1 LPIANFLVL
10 SKGIG
15 NRQLAIGNDLRSSNL
30 TRRVVI
36 TGLGL
41 VTPVGN
47 TVEDTWTALMSG
59 RSGADYIK
67 KFDAE
72 RFSVRFACEVKN
84 FDPLTFIAK
93 KEARKMGAFI
103 HYAIAASIEAMADSG
118 IKLTPEGKFPD
129 DISENAGTYI
139 SSGIGDFWAI
149 EREHS
154 KLLDDG
160 PDRVSPFFIVSAIV
174 NLAAG
179 QVSIR
184 FGAKGPNSATATACA
199 AGAHAIGDSFK
210 IIQRADADIMIC
222 GGAESA
228 ITPMSIA
235 GFASMRAL
243 STNNDDPPHASRP
256 FERDRDGFVI
266 GEGAGIMILEEL
278 ESAKRRG
285 AKIYAEIVG
294 YGAAADAFHL
304 TMPDETGSGARRVMQ
319 RCLKDAGVRPE
330 QVGYINAH
338 GTSTPYNDKFETF
351 AIKATFGEHAYKL
364 AVSSTK
370 SMTGHLLG
378 AAGGIE
384 SVFSVLA
391 LQRNVL
397 PPTINYVNPDPECDL
412 DYVPNE
418 PREARV
424 DYVLSNSF
432 GFGGTNA
439 ALLFK
444 RYEE

>member
-1 LPIANFLVL
+1 M
-10 SKGIG
+10 
-15 NRQLAIGNDLRSSNL
+15 

-47 TVEDTWTALMSG
+47 TVEDTWTALMNG

-129 DISENAGTYI
+129 DIAENAGTYI

-199 AGAHAIGDSFK
+199 AGAHAIGDRFK
-210 IIQRADADIMIC
+210 IIERGDADVMIC

-243 STNNDDPPHASRP
+243 STNNDDPVHASRP

-294 YGAAADAFHL
+294 YGAGADAFHL
-304 TMPDETGSGARRVMQ
+304 TMPDESGSGARRVMQ
-319 RCLKDAGVRPE
+319 KCLKDAGVRPD

-338 GTSTPYNDKFETF
+338 GTSTPYNDKFETL
-351 AIKATFGEHAYKL
+351 AIKHTFGDHAYKL

>member
-1 LPIANFLVL
+1 
-10 SKGIG
+10 
-15 NRQLAIGNDLRSSNL
+15 
-30 TRRVVI
+30 
-36 TGLGL
+36 
-41 VTPVGN
+41 
-47 TVEDTWTALMSG
+47 MSG

-67 KFDAE
+67 RFDTE
-72 RFSVRFACEVKN
+72 KFSVRFACEVKD
-84 FDPLTFIAK
+84 FDPLKYIEK

-103 HYAIAASIEAMADSG
+103 HYAIGAADEAVKDSG
-118 IKLTPEGKFPD
+118 LEISD
-129 DISENAGTYI
+129 DISEGVGTYI

-154 KLLDDG
+154 KLLNEG
-160 PDRVSPFFIVSAIV
+160 PGRVSPFFIPSAIV
-174 NLAAG
+174 NLASG

-184 FGAKGPNSATATACA
+184 HNAKGPNSATATACS

-210 IIQRADADIMIC
+210 IIQRNAADVMIC

-228 ITPMSIA
+228 ITPMSVA
-235 GFASMRAL
+235 GFAAMRAL
-243 STNNDDPPHASRP
+243 STRNDDPVRASRP

-266 GEGAGIMILEEL
+266 GEGAGIMVLEEL
-278 ESAKRRG
+278 EFARRRG
-285 AKIYAEIVG
+285 ARIYAEIVG
-294 YGAAADAFHL
+294 YGMTADAFHI
-304 TMPDETGSGARRVMQ
+304 TMPDETGSGAIRVM
-319 RCLKDAGVRPE
+319 RKALEDGGVAPE
-330 QVGYINAH
+330 KVGYINAH
-338 GTSTPYNDKFETF
+338 GTSTPYNDKFETL
-351 AIKATFGEHAYKL
+351 AIRKTFGEHAYKL

-384 SVFSVLA
+384 GVFSALA
-391 LQRNVL
+391 IHRNIL
-397 PPTINYVNPDPECDL
+397 PPTINYFNPDPECDL

-418 PREARV
+418 PREVRV
-424 DYVLSNSF
+424 DYALSNSF

>member
-1 LPIANFLVL
+1 MANCLALITNHYFL
-10 SKGIG
+10 ITT
-15 NRQLAIGNDLRSSNL
+15 ILRSFNL

-47 TVEDTWTALMSG
+47 NVEDTWSALMHG

-67 KFDAE
+67 KFDIE
-72 RFSVRFACEVKN
+72 RFSVKFACEVKD
-84 FDPLTFIAK
+84 FDPLKFIAK

-103 HYAIAASIEAMADSG
+103 HYAIAASVEAIKDSG
-118 IKLTPEGKFPD
+118 IKLTAEGKFQN
-129 DISENAGTYI
+129 DISENTGTYI

-154 KLLDDG
+154 KLLNDG

-184 FGAKGPNSATATACA
+184 FGAKGPNSATATACS

-210 IIQRADADIMIC
+210 IIQRGDADVMIC

-228 ITPMSIA
+228 ITPMSVA

-243 STNNDDPPHASRP
+243 STRNDDPVHASRP

-278 ESAKRRG
+278 EFARARGRR
-285 AKIYAEIVG
+285 IYAEIVG
-294 YGAAADAFHL
+294 YAMSADGFHL
-304 TMPDETGSGARRVMQ
+304 TTPAETGSGAIRALRKT
-319 RCLKDAGVRPE
+319 LKDAGR
-330 QVGYINAH
+330 H
-338 GTSTPYNDKFETF
+338 
-351 AIKATFGEHAYKL
+351 
-364 AVSSTK
+364 
-370 SMTGHLLG
+370 
-378 AAGGIE
+378 
-384 SVFSVLA
+384 
-391 LQRNVL
+391 
-397 PPTINYVNPDPECDL
+397 
-412 DYVPNE
+412 
-418 PREARV
+418 
-424 DYVLSNSF
+424 
-432 GFGGTNA
+432 
-439 ALLFK
+439 
-444 RYEE
+444 

>member
-1 LPIANFLVL
+1 M
-10 SKGIG
+10 
-15 NRQLAIGNDLRSSNL
+15 
-30 TRRVVI
+30 TRRVVV

-47 TVEDTWTALMSG
+47 TVEATWAALMSG
-59 RSGADYIK
+59 QTGVDYIK
-67 KFDAE
+67 KFDTE
-72 RFSVRFACEVKN
+72 RFSVKIAAEVKD
-84 FDPLTFIAK
+84 FDPLKFIPK

-103 HYAIAASIEAMADSG
+103 HYAIAASIEAMAG
-118 IKLTPEGKFPD
+118 AGFELNEQGKFPA
-129 DISENAGTYI
+129 ELGERAGTYI

-154 KLLDDG
+154 KLIEEG

-184 FGAKGPNSATATACA
+184 FGAKGPNSATATACS

-210 IIQRADADIMIC
+210 IIQRGDADVMIA

-228 ITPMSIA
+228 ITPMSVA

-243 STNNDDPPHASRP
+243 STRNDDPQHASRP
-256 FERDRDGFVI
+256 FDADRDGFVI

-278 ESAKRRG
+278 EHAKRRG
-285 AKIYAEIVG
+285 AKIYAELVG
-294 YGAAADAFHL
+294 YGMAADAFHL

-319 RCLKDAGVRPE
+319 ITIKDAGIQPE

-338 GTSTPYNDKFETF
+338 GTSTPYNDKFETL
-351 AIKATFGEHAYKL
+351 AIKDTFGEHAYKL
-364 AVSSTK
+364 AISSTK

-384 SVFSVLA
+384 GVFSVLA
-391 LQRNVL
+391 IQRGTL
-397 PPTINYVNPDPECDL
+397 PPTINYNTPDPDCDL

-418 PREARV
+418 PRYAEVEYA
-424 DYVLSNSF
+424 LSNSF

-444 RYEE
+444 RYDE

>member
-1 LPIANFLVL
+1 M
-10 SKGIG
+10 
-15 NRQLAIGNDLRSSNL
+15 
-30 TRRVVI
+30 I

-47 TVEDTWTALMSG
+47 TVEDTWTSLMNG
-59 RSGADYIK
+59 RSGAEYIR
-67 KFDAE
+67 KFDTTK
-72 RFSVRFACEVKN
+72 FSVKFAAEVKD
-84 FDPLTFIAK
+84 FDPLKFIAK
-93 KEARKMGAFI
+93 KDARKMGAFI
-103 HYAIAASIEAMADSG
+103 HYAIAASVEAIADSG
-118 IKLTPEGKFPD
+118 LPLTEAGKFPD
-129 DISENAGTYI
+129 DISENVGTYI

-210 IIQRADADIMIC
+210 IIQRGDADYMIC

-228 ITPMSIA
+228 ITPMSVA
-235 GFASMRAL
+235 GFSAMRAL
-243 STNNDDPPHASRP
+243 STRNDDPEHASRP

-266 GEGAGIMILEEL
+266 GEGAGIMILEDL
-278 ESAKRRG
+278 ETAKKRG
-285 AKIYAEIVG
+285 ARIYAEVVG
-294 YGAAADAFHL
+294 YGTSADAFHL
-304 TMPDETGSGARRVMQ
+304 TMPDETGSGARRVMK
-319 RCLKDAGVRPE
+319 RTLNDAGVQPE

-338 GTSTPYNDKFETF
+338 GTSTPYNDKFETQ
-351 AIKATFGEHAYKL
+351 AIKATFGDHAYKL

-384 SVFSVLA
+384 GVFSALA
-391 LQRNVL
+391 IHRKAL
-397 PPTINYVNPDPECDL
+397 PPTINYFNPDPECDL

-418 PREARV
+418 ARPAEV

-444 RYEE
+444 RYTG